1 MSSSTDQLY
10 DVGASIGNRAEA
22 GLASVHRLSRCVEL
36 PASFRST
43 AHRCMHT
50 CPSVV
55 RPLKRAVRPWLRTSR
70 HPPVLPHDKGN
81 PHSTLVHHIA
91 IKARRFKLYTYRE
104 GSKVMSPS
112 VQCETY

>member
-1 MSSSTDQLY
+1 MSSSTDQLC
-10 DVGASIGNRAEA
+10 DVGASIGNRAEG
-22 GLASVHRLSRCVEL
+22 GLASVHWLSRCVEL
-36 PASFRST
+36 PPSFRSS
-43 AHRCMHT
+43 AHRSMHT

-70 HPPVLPHDKGN
+70 HPPVLPHDKGR
-81 PHSTLVHHIA
+81 PHSTLVHRIA
-91 IKARRFKLYTYRE
+91 IEARRFKLYTYRK